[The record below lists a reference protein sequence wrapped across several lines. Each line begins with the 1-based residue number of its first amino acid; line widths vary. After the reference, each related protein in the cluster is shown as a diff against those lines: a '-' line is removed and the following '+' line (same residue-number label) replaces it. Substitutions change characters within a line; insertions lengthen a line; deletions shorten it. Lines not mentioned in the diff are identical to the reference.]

1 MKNKITL
8 TCLTVFFSLV
18 LQAQKPGEAFK
29 KYFKGPLKVS
39 NVLLAGVCQKYGS
52 LTEISIP
59 V

>member
-29 KYFKGPLKVS
+29 KCFKGPLKVS
-39 NVLLAGVCQKYGS
+39 HLLLAGVCRNYGS
-52 LTEISIP
+52 LTEISMP